1 MGGTVA
7 LPQKFARLVS
17 FGHDLLDADAA
28 APNFEAQSTGAACF
42 QCVAGK
48 CVKLLSPLVRSCPG
62 DYLRRMGQTH
72 SPARHDLEALAAYR
86 PGSKAL
92 LVFFETDCPTC
103 QLALPYLNALKDRI
117 HVIGISQDDQASTEV
132 FIRQMAIHYPV
143 EMDRGLKLSRAFDPP
158 SVPTFYL
165 LDENGSIAR
174 TLIGFDKAGLN
185 EIAQVLGEG
194 VIAPDNDGAPAWKPG
209 CGSRHLEP
217 ATNGHTAE
225 SSGPLLRRVGEA
237 ANRLIVPNTDDL
249 VEQCF
254 RLFGDALPVVPPTE
268 GRVAAML
275 KGTDHAPHTVI
286 ARVPPVYGEATV
298 EKIAA
303 NAVMAGCKPEMMRVL
318 IPLVRA
324 VCDERFNAH
333 GVQATTHFAAPL
345 VLINGPVRNEL
356 GFWSRQNLF
365 SNAARTNSS
374 VGRALQLILLNIGG
388 ARPDGI
394 DMSAQGN
401 AGKFSQCIAE
411 NEEENPWEPFH
422 VDRGFRRD
430 ESAVTLFAAEPPRGV
445 SEHKAQRGDVLLRAI
460 CSALATVWSYRLCM
474 NNEAMVV
481 LCPEHARTLHRSGF
495 SKNEIRQFL
504 FDNTGIPLRYYAEA
518 DGGEG
523 TQFTAYYREIT
534 VQGEPCY
541 QKFRNPESIFLVV
554 AGGTAGKFS
563 SVLGSWAAGP
573 AGSQLV
579 TYPIP

>member
-1 MGGTVA
+1 M
-7 LPQKFARLVS
+7 
-17 FGHDLLDADAA
+17 
-28 APNFEAQSTGAACF
+28 AQT
-42 QCVAGK
+42 
-48 CVKLLSPLVRSCPG
+48 
-62 DYLRRMGQTH
+62 QT
-72 SPARHDLEALAAYR
+72 PPRHDLSSLATYR

-103 QLALPYLNALKDRI
+103 QLALPYLNALHNDQI
-117 HVIGISQDDQASTEV
+117 QVIALSQDDEASTKQFV
-132 FIRQMAIHYPV
+132 QQMGIHYPV
-143 EMDRGLKLSRAFDPP
+143 ELDRGLTLSREFDPQ

-165 LDENGSIAR
+165 LDDQGAVTQ
-174 TLIGFDKAGLN
+174 TLVGFDKAGLN
-185 EIAQVLGEG
+185 ELAQSLGQPP
-194 VIAPDNDGAPAWKPG
+194 IAPANDGAPAWKPG

-217 ATNGHTAE
+217 AQDGKAA

-237 ANRLIVPNTDDL
+237 ASRITVPDEEDAI
-249 VEQCF
+249 EQCF

-268 GRVAAML
+268 HRVAAML
-275 KGTDHAPHTVI
+275 KGTDLAPRTII

-345 VLINGPVRNEL
+345 ILINGPVRNEL
-356 GFWSRQNLF
+356 GFWAKQNVF
-365 SNAARTNSS
+365 SNVARANST
-374 VGRALQLILLNIGG
+374 VGRALQLILLQLGG

-422 VDRGFRRD
+422 VDRGFERNQ
-430 ESAVTLFAAEPPRGV
+430 SALTLFAAEPPRGV

-460 CSALATVWSYRLCM
+460 CSTLATVWSYRLCM

-481 LCPEHARTLHRSGF
+481 LCPEHAKTLHRDGF
-495 SKNEIRQFL
+495 TKQTVRQFL
-504 FDNTGIPLRYYAEA
+504 FENTGIPVRYYAEP

-523 TQFTAYYREIT
+523 TQLMASYREVRIL
-534 VQGEPCY
+534 GEPCY
-541 QKFRNPESIFLVV
+541 QKFRSPESIFIVV
-554 AGGTAGKFS
+554 SGGTAGKFS

-579 TYPIP
+579 TYAIP